1 MSIDEFMQFALDV
14 VKKTKSSMEEFKTRF
29 VEVKKVWIE
38 NHKGNS
44 KLFDQEEEEKQEEEE
59 EEKEEET
66 SAYVNVVDSIDYSQL
81 FPTMYGEMTYAMLR
95 SRYNIDYV
103 KGAKALVKM
112 QQEEY
117 VERLKQELQKKIA
130 ETEFD
135 IKQIDTEIQNA
146 KRDNALPEQ
155 LEVLMEEKK
164 ELQNSLYQLERDLRS
179 GNYTNSL

>member
-59 EEKEEET
+59 EET

-103 KGAKALVKM
+103 KGAKAFVKM

-146 KRDNALPEQ
+146 MRDNALPEQ

-164 ELQNSLYQLERDLRS
+164 ELQNSLYQLKRDLRS

>member
-14 VKKTKSSMEEFKTRF
+14 VKKTKSSMEEFKARF
-29 VEVKKVWIE
+29 VEVKKQWIE
-38 NHKGNS
+38 NRKGNS
-44 KLFDQEEEEKQEEEE
+44 KLFDEEEEGDDEEEE
-59 EEKEEET
+59 EEEVT

-95 SRYNIDYV
+95 LRYNIDYV
-103 KGAKALVKM
+103 KGAKAFVKM

-117 VERLKQELQKKIA
+117 VERLNQELQKKIA

>member
-14 VKKTKSSMEEFKTRF
+14 MRKTKSSMEEFKTRF
-29 VEVKKVWIE
+29 VEVKKQWIE
-38 NHKGNS
+38 NHKGHS
-44 KLFDQEEEEKQEEEE
+44 KLFDEEEE
-59 EEKEEET
+59 EGDDEEEEGEEVT
-66 SAYVNVVDSIDYSQL
+66 SAYANVEDSIDYSQL
-81 FPTMYGEMTYAMLR
+81 FPSMYGEMTYAMLR
-95 SRYNIDYV
+95 LRYNIDYV
-103 KGAKALVKM
+103 KGAKAFVKM
-112 QQEEY
+112 QQEEH

-164 ELQNSLYQLERDLRS
+164 ELQNSLYQLKRDLRS

>member
-14 VKKTKSSMEEFKTRF
+14 MKKTKSSMEEFKTRF
-29 VEVKKVWIE
+29 VEVKKQWIE
-38 NHKGNS
+38 NHKGHS
-44 KLFDQEEEEKQEEEE
+44 KLFDEEEE
-59 EEKEEET
+59 EGDDDEEEGEEVT
-66 SAYVNVVDSIDYSQL
+66 SAYTNVEDSIDYSQL
-81 FPTMYGEMTYAMLR
+81 FPSMYGEMTYAMLR
-95 SRYNIDYV
+95 LRYNIDYV
-103 KGAKALVKM
+103 KGAKAFVKM
-112 QQEEY
+112 QQEEH

-135 IKQIDTEIQNA
+135 IQQIDTEIQNA

-164 ELQNSLYQLERDLRS
+164 ELQNSLYQLKRDLRS